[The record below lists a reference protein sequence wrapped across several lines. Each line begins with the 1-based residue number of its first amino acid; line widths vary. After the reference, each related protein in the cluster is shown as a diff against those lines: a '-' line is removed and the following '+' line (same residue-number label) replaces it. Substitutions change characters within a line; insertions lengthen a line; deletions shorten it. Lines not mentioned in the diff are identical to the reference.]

1 MVVRSLFLLVSA
13 ILVGTS
19 PSWLNQVASMWGGQA
34 YPQALPFSPYWIA
47 IPGAIAVG
55 ISWVFEMGTS
65 QWPSLEGMV
74 PAGGFDWTKSS
85 PKQGE
90 RRAAPR
96 QSSATT
102 GKTLGATSVWRRLE
116 TDFREILQFGADLD
130 ATWERT
136 STYSDA
142 AESWRLSGAYEGERI
157 EKKFTELA
165 NTAGRMLIEW
175 PGYTPV
181 LSASTARQ
189 STPRNRWLCTLR
201 DREIKTETWAPGQI
215 MQNETVTGHIHGG
228 AIRDVIEASIE
239 LCVQL
244 TLEESLE
251 DRTHAAAGPLGTQLI
266 DADRGD

>member
-1 MVVRSLFLLVSA
+1 MVVRSLFLLVLA

-19 PSWLNQVASMWGGQA
+19 PSWLNQIPSMWGVQA

-55 ISWVFEMGTS
+55 ISWFFEMGGIQS
-65 QWPSLEGMV
+65 PSLGV
-74 PAGGFDWTKSS
+74 VAPAGGFDWTELLPNQS
-85 PKQGE
+85 E
-90 RRAAPR
+90 RRAPR
-96 QSSATT
+96 ESSATT
-102 GKTLGATSVWRRLE
+102 GKTPVATSVWRRLE

-130 ATWERT
+130 ATWART

-142 AESWRLSGAYEGERI
+142 AESWRLSGAYEAERI

-165 NTAGRMLIEW
+165 NTAGRMLTES

-189 STPRNRWLCTLR
+189 STPRNRWLCALR
-201 DREIKTETWAPGQI
+201 DREIKTETWAPGQV
-215 MQNETVTGHIHGG
+215 MENETVTGHIHGG

-244 TLEESLE
+244 TLEECLE
-251 DRTHAAAGPLGTQLI
+251 DRTHAAAGSHGVRLI